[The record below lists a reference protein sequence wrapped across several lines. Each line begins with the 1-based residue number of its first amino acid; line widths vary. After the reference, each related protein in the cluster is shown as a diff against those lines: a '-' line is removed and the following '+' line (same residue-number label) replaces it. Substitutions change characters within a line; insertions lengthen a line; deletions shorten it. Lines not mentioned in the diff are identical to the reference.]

1 MPSTKV
7 FAAVLAALAMPM
19 VNAGPCKPVKPVT
32 TSGST
37 DAIIT
42 TTGLTTGGTEAAT
55 GTTEIVATTTAA
67 AACTHFTPLVP
78 QPADCGKKGY
88 PTTSEG
94 KTIGQPVTAETSAEC
109 GNKCGMTVGCK
120 SFSHIATTCNLFTV
134 PVSELGFVA
143 SQQSMTAL
151 FYDLENCFGCGDE
164 PGATSATSAAETATG
179 SETSATGYETPVTGS
194 ATSDVETGTGSET
207 ATSAANTATSG
218 VETAT
223 SGAETATSGAN
234 TATSGV
240 ETATSGGET
249 ATSGME
255 TATSGAET
263 ATGTETATSGAETAT
278 TGAETATSGTETSAT
293 SEAQVD
299 TTTATAAGTT
309 DTAVTTTAAATTT
322 TDAAC
327 TAYTLVPNAPAANC
341 AKKGKAVSPQV
352 IQTETVEDLD
362 ACSLKCGNYIN
373 DLFTTVVC
381 RSFSFK
387 ASTNACT
394 LYTAKISDMNI
405 VSCSVADEEDFYD
418 FDVCYSCQEGGAST
432 TEAATTTAQS
442 AATTVETGAAT
453 TTAAGTTTAA
463 ESDSATTTAAGTT
476 TTEAASVIATTTSID
491 AGVSTTAAATTTAE
505 SDSVTTTAAA
515 TATTDASCAAYTKVP
530 NAPAANCG
538 IVGVT
543 SNNDGVA
550 SIDQGSTANADE
562 CALKCANYVDKDY
575 PDLHCISFSWGDFS
589 SGCTLYNAPL
599 SQMNIIN
606 APNPLFKETFYD
618 FGVCYSCNDDS
629 TATTTSV
636 DAGISTSAAD
646 TTTAESVGTT
656 TTAEA
661 AGTTT
666 TAESVSEAATTTS
679 VDAGIST
686 SAADTTTAAEST
698 GTTTVAESVGTTTT
712 AEAASTTTTDA
723 GVSTTAAE
731 TTTAQSTTEGVTTT
745 TEGITTTTEAATT
758 TAEPT
763 TTTAAPVCTNYIV
776 KPNAPSSCGKQ
787 GKVSCR
793 SNQKLGQPSTSES
806 SAACGKTCGNTDGC
820 KAFSWTYKLRSQ
832 STCQLYSAPLS
843 ELSFTPCNTGT
854 KFYDLDTCFTCSN
867 TPTPN
872 PPTTNPPATCSKYV
886 PTFETCSKDTHCG
899 TRGEICNE
907 TRIYTTVDSSCLE
920 NCAKSC
926 IQYGTDCKYF
936 SYKAADMFG
945 AAQCKLYKAGKI
957 TYKSYSSTKFYEQKC
972 FKCKDTLTVK
982 KAT

>member
-55 GTTEIVATTTAA
+55 GTTEIVTTTTAA

-151 FYDLENCFGCGDE
+151 FYDLEDCFGCGDE
-164 PGATSATSAAETATG
+164 PGATSATSAAETA
-179 SETSATGYETPVTGS
+179 
-194 ATSDVETGTGSET
+194 TGSET

-223 SGAETATSGAN
+223 SGAETATSR
-234 TATSGV
+234 T
-240 ETATSGGET
+240 
-249 ATSGME
+249 E

-278 TGAETATSGTETSAT
+278 TGAETATSGTETAATGSPTETSAT

-341 AKKGKAVSPQV
+341 AKKGKAVSPQI
-352 IQTETVEDLD
+352 IQTESVEDLD

-373 DLFTTVVC
+373 DLFTSVVC

-394 LYTAKISDMNI
+394 LYTAKISDMNV

-442 AATTVETGAAT
+442 AATTET
-453 TTAAGTTTAA
+453 AGTTTEESISGSATTVETGVATTETGTGTA
-463 ESDSATTTAAGTT
+463 ETVSGSATTTAAGTT
-476 TTEAASVIATTTSID
+476 TTEAASETATTTSVD
-491 AGVSTTAAATTTAE
+491 AGVSTTAAGTTTAAESTATTTAE
-505 SDSVTTTAAA
+505 SDSITTTAAA

-550 SIDQGSTANADE
+550 SIDQGSTASADE

-575 PDLHCISFSWGDFS
+575 PDLHCISFSWGGFS

-599 SQMNIIN
+599 SHMNIID
-606 APNPLFKETFYD
+606 APNPLFEETFYD

-629 TATTTSV
+629 AATTTT
-636 DAGISTSAAD
+636 A
-646 TTTAESVGTT
+646 AESVGTT

-698 GTTTVAESVGTTTT
+698 GTTTAAESVGTTTT

-731 TTTAQSTTEGVTTT
+731 TTTTQSTTGGVTTT

-763 TTTAAPVCTNYIV
+763 TTTAAPVCTNYII

-867 TPTPN
+867 TPTTNPPTPN

-907 TRIYTTVDSSCLE
+907 TRIYTTVDNSCLE

-926 IQYGTDCKYF
+926 IQYGADCKYF

>member
-55 GTTEIVATTTAA
+55 GTTEIVTTTTAA

-194 ATSDVETGTGSET
+194 ATSGVETGTGSET

-218 VETAT
+218 V
-223 SGAETATSGAN
+223 
-234 TATSGV
+234 
-240 ETATSGGET
+240 
-249 ATSGME
+249 E

-278 TGAETATSGTETSAT
+278 TGAETATSGTETAATGSPTETSAT

-341 AKKGKAVSPQV
+341 AKKGKAVSPQI

-373 DLFTTVVC
+373 DLFTSVVC

-394 LYTAKISDMNI
+394 LYTAKISDMNV

-442 AATTVETGAAT
+442 AATTETAGTTTEESISGSATTVETGVATTETGTGTAETVSGSAT

-476 TTEAASVIATTTSID
+476 TTEAAS
-491 AGVSTTAAATTTAE
+491 
-505 SDSVTTTAAA
+505 
-515 TATTDASCAAYTKVP
+515 
-530 NAPAANCG
+530 
-538 IVGVT
+538 
-543 SNNDGVA
+543 
-550 SIDQGSTANADE
+550 
-562 CALKCANYVDKDY
+562 
-575 PDLHCISFSWGDFS
+575 
-589 SGCTLYNAPL
+589 
-599 SQMNIIN
+599 
-606 APNPLFKETFYD
+606 ET
-618 FGVCYSCNDDS
+618 
-629 TATTTSV
+629 
-636 DAGISTSAAD
+636 
-646 TTTAESVGTT
+646 
-656 TTAEA
+656 
-661 AGTTT
+661 
-666 TAESVSEAATTTS
+666 ATTTS

-698 GTTTVAESVGTTTT
+698 GTTTAAESVGTTTT

-731 TTTAQSTTEGVTTT
+731 TTTAQSTTGGVTTT

-763 TTTAAPVCTNYIV
+763 TTTAAPVCTNYII

-867 TPTPN
+867 TPTTNPPTPN

-886 PTFETCSKDTHCG
+886 STFETCSKDTHCG

-945 AAQCKLYKAGKI
+945 GAQCKLYKAGKI